1 MAITL
6 TILGSSSALP
16 TSERFTSAHVLNV
29 HEHLFLIDCG
39 EGTQIRF
46 RQLKQRFNK
55 LNHIFISHLHGD
67 HFFGIFGLLSSLQL
81 LGRKNNLDIY
91 SFPGLENIITNTTK
105 LFEEDFSFPIT
116 FHNLQNTKSEVLY
129 SDDKIEIT
137 SFPLSHRI
145 PTCGFVFREKP
156 KLKNI
161 IKEKINE
168 FNISISDIQKIKNG
182 ENLILANGQ
191 IISNSE
197 LTTPPKKSFSYAYCS
212 DTTFCPEIITYI
224 KGVDILYHEATF
236 LDNYLER
243 AVSTFHSTAKQAAE
257 IAKLAKVGKLY
268 IGHYSAR
275 YKNLNKF
282 LDETKNI
289 FDETYL
295 ATDGLKISIE

>member
-1 MAITL
+1 VAITL

-46 RQLKQRFNK
+46 RQLKQHFNK

-91 SFPGLENIITNTTK
+91 SFPDLENIIINITK
-105 LFEEDFSFPIT
+105 LFGEEFSFPIT
-116 FHNLQNTKSEVLY
+116 FHNLQNTKSEVLF
-129 SDDKIEIT
+129 SDKNIEVT
-137 SFPLSHRI
+137 SFPLKHRV

-156 KLKNI
+156 KPNNI
-161 IKEKINE
+161 IKEKIIE
-168 FNISISDIQKIKNG
+168 FDISISDIQKIKNG
-182 ENLILANGQ
+182 SNLILSDGKV
-191 IISNSE
+191 IPNSE
-197 LTTPPKKSFSYAYCS
+197 LTKPGKKSFSYAYCS
-212 DTTFCPEIITYI
+212 DTIFLPEIVPYI

-236 LDNYLER
+236 LENYLER

-268 IGHYSAR
+268 VGHYSAR
-275 YKNLNKF
+275 YKNLNEF

-289 FDETYL
+289 FAETYL
-295 ATDGLKISIE
+295 ATDGLKISFE